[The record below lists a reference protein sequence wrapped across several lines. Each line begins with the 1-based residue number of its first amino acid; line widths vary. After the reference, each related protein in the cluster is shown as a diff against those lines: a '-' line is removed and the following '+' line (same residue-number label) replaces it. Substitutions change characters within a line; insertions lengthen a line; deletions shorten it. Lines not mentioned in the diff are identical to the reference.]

1 MKRIVE
7 RRKRERER
15 DDGRGGSI
23 QWDGERKVKVR
34 NGDRDGGQ
42 V

>member
-15 DDGRGGSI
+15 WREGGSI

>member
-7 RRKRERER
+7 RRKREREK
-15 DDGRGGSI
+15 DGGRGGSI